1 MKAEIQVKHL
11 CCSLPNT
18 VAFRCM
24 LGCAQRWLS
33 QPLWKP
39 CNQYCPV
46 QILHAR
52 SARVSH
58 AKTEVSGG
66 RFSRLVDIFRVP
78 RSKFSGI
85 HLGGEATLY
94 PPTLSKS
101 LEIPAGNGQELPRKI
116 CAGHYCPRIR
126 ARPHFL
132 ANTTRAAVAFIPM
145 QSLAATRSSVP
156 GSAAGHSRGPSREH
170 GPPPATGRCGL

>member
-1 MKAEIQVKHL
+1 MDRRTTLQV
-11 CCSLPNT
+11 P
-18 VAFRCM
+18 
-24 LGCAQRWLS
+24 G
-33 QPLWKP
+33 
-39 CNQYCPV
+39 QYCPV

-101 LEIPAGNGQELPRKI
+101 LEIPAGNGQELPCKI
-116 CAGHYCPRIR
+116 CAGHYCPG
-126 ARPHFL
+126 
-132 ANTTRAAVAFIPM
+132 V
-145 QSLAATRSSVP
+145 
-156 GSAAGHSRGPSREH
+156 SRGGSRAH
-170 GPPPATGRCGL
+170 T

>member
-1 MKAEIQVKHL
+1 MDAFFLKEN
-11 CCSLPNT
+11 LPFDT
-18 VAFRCM
+18 P
-24 LGCAQRWLS
+24 LS
-33 QPLWKP
+33 PDG
-39 CNQYCPV
+39 QYCPV

-101 LEIPAGNGQELPRKI
+101 LEIPAGNGQELPCKI
-116 CAGHYCPRIR
+116 CAGHYCRR
-126 ARPHFL
+126 
-132 ANTTRAAVAFIPM
+132 TRE
-145 QSLAATRSSVP
+145 
-156 GSAAGHSRGPSREH
+156 G
-170 GPPPATGRCGL
+170 GRYAELDDVVSGTH